1 MVGASTSNLEVG
13 KRGAPSKS
21 GGFKSCCLY
30 LKTSFF
36 STSRFID
43 RQNGSQNYQHRDR
56 VAAESFR
63 ARAQEL
69 FGKQVG
75 RIGFIASC
83 HIASISGKCRRRST
97 CCFPARRMCSVSS
110 LSYLGVYTW
119 PAQEWHVDT
128 RTALTIQN
136 TPFSSYN
143 ILHCSAVHQCKMKRS
158 RGIVHDKLDNMCST
172 LLPSCQSM
180 RFVLPRPVAGI
191 RQRDIFFIFLISLF
205 ISVNIKVVMDTNFDL
220 IASYYRD
227 TYIQGFIL
235 ILRSAMFMCS
245 QYFWGNAL

>member
-1 MVGASTSNLEVG
+1 MRLRLSVLTYFFHWPTKLDSQWLEPPPPTW
-13 KRGAPSKS
+13 RWAREARQANRAD
-21 GGFKSCCLY
+21 
-30 LKTSFF
+30 LKAAAYTWKHLFF

-43 RQNGSQNYQHRDR
+43 RQNGSQNYQNRDR

-143 ILHCSAVHQCKMKRS
+143 TPHCSAVHQCKMKRS
-158 RGIVHDKLDNMCST
+158 RGIVHDKLDNTCST
-172 LLPSCQSM
+172 LLPSCQSL

-191 RQRDIFFIFLISLF
+191 RQRDIF
-205 ISVNIKVVMDTNFDL
+205 
-220 IASYYRD
+220 SYFSSAFSYRW
-227 TYIQGFIL
+227 TSKLLWIPIL
-235 ILRSAMFMCS
+235 I
-245 QYFWGNAL
+245 